1 MENVHIV
8 VEETDLGGARRRA
21 GIRGGSFLL
30 GLYEGVPLTR
40 RGTGY
45 GMYPILPDK
54 ITLFKQNIERVART
68 PEEIRLQIR
77 EVLIHEIA
85 HHFGM
90 DEKQIRDAGY

>member
-8 VEETDLGGARRRA
+8 VEDTDLGGARRRA